1 MEKLLFAQMGGTY
14 TQQGDYFLPDL
25 IPPAQETGTI
35 GVWGERRRR
44 YLKEHHRVL
53 YYNLLT
59 SGRLQ
64 AHLADTEE
72 RAQGMF
78 DRLTRQIAERQGVT
92 EALKAAD
99 MMAWVR
105 HMNNIRNKT
114 VEIVNTE
121 LICL

>member
-1 MEKLLFAQMGGTY
+1 M
-14 TQQGDYFLPDL
+14 
-25 IPPAQETGTI
+25 
-35 GVWGERRRR
+35 
-44 YLKEHHRVL
+44 L

-78 DRLTRQIAERQGVT
+78 ERLTKQLAEKQSVT

-105 HMNNIRNKT
+105 HMDNVRNA
-114 VEIVNTE
+114 VEEV
-121 LICL
+121 ICSEVIYAY